1 MTSILYMHTYV
12 YTCVQAYNERL
23 HMHTHKGKIGAK
35 FEEML
40 ETALSCYRLADRP
53 FPISLLLARSFFSLE
68 TFHLTSLR
76 FPNPQDRHDTAY
88 LTG

>member
-1 MTSILYMHTYV
+1 MTSILYMYTYV
-12 YTCVQAYNERL
+12 YTRVQAYNEHL

-35 FEEML
+35 FKEML
-40 ETALSCYRLADRP
+40 KTVLSCYGLADCP
-53 FPISLLLARSFFSLE
+53 FPICLLLARYFFSLE

-88 LTG
+88 LPG